1 MSCTRSPPRAPCGML
16 QVALCLLSP
25 LNLVEAFA
33 RPLSRARATR
43 SMAHARLLFCWGLCL
58 LFGVSSSPH
67 PSASEAGDLFDSLF
81 DEGKASNS
89 FTDHTLQFKDVKPY
103 HVVETAGVPDE
114 FCVQLHVLGSVEP
127 IVLEIQKEWSPQVIS
142 GNVVRSLSHARHA
155 QRNALRVLP
164 TSTTW

>member
-1 MSCTRSPPRAPCGML
+1 
-16 QVALCLLSP
+16 
-25 LNLVEAFA
+25 
-33 RPLSRARATR
+33 
-43 SMAHARLLFCWGLCL
+43 MAHARLLFCWGLCL

-103 HVVETAGVPDE
+103 HVVETADVPDE